1 LFSVVVYITDGDAR
15 MADHG
20 LGQHGT
26 HADVNGREAMLV
38 MRSVGGD
45 RLAFEQLVQCTARW
59 LFARIY
65 LSVSDPHRCEDLVQ
79 ETYLRA
85 WRSIGSLSDPNTF
98 RGWLA
103 AIAHGVVVDSIKHD
117 SRLKRGAGAN
127 ESSQQSQQQMLQVA
141 DGAPSPVQSLEMSE
155 RRAEVVELLKS
166 LPREYQD
173 VLSLRYIS
181 GADYQTIAKQ
191 LAISNGSL
199 RGLLNRGMKML
210 RDRLK
215 DGTTD
220 EHG

>member
-1 LFSVVVYITDGDAR
+1 
-15 MADHG
+15 MADNGSHQQVG
-20 LGQHGT
+20 V
-26 HADVNGREAMLV
+26 HASVSEREAVLV
-38 MRSVGGD
+38 ARSIAGD
-45 RLAFEQLVQCTARW
+45 RSAFEHLVLCTARW

-85 WRSIGSLSDPNTF
+85 WRSMGSLSDPNTF

-103 AIAHGVVVDSIKHD
+103 SIAHGVVVDSIKHD
-117 SRLKRGAGAN
+117 SRLKRGAGAMT
-127 ESSQQSQQQMLQVA
+127 SSEQSQQQMLQVA

-155 RRAEVVELLKS
+155 RRREVIELLRS

-210 RDRLK
+210 REKLK
-215 DGTTD
+215 EKEPQMNTD
-220 EHG
+220 EHR

>member
-1 LFSVVVYITDGDAR
+1 

-20 LGQHGT
+20 SNQQVGV
-26 HADVNGREAMLV
+26 HASVSERESLLV
-38 MRSVGGD
+38 ARSMAGD
-45 RLAFEQLVQCTARW
+45 RAAFEQLVGCTARW

-65 LSVSDPHRCEDLVQ
+65 LSISDPHRCEDLVQ

-103 AIAHGVVVDSIKHD
+103 SIAHGVVVDSIKRD

-127 ESSQQSQQQMLQVA
+127 AGSEQSQQQMLQVA
-141 DGAPSPVQSLEMSE
+141 DSAPSPVQSLEMSE
-155 RRAEVVELLKS
+155 RRKEVIELLKS

-210 RDRLK
+210 REKLK
-215 DGTTD
+215 
-220 EHG
+220 E